1 MCLVRRADVGE
12 RREAGP
18 ETTSLRPGL
27 VTTLRSWDLIL
38 RAMESYQSTWRKGVE
53 GPALTQFA
61 RRVERKDR
69 VPQRACDWATFF
81 LGKAGWESLCSDP
94 GTPAWRV
101 WGTKIHTLSSS
112 LHSNKMTLGQ
122 LSRHGWTLMEH

>member
-1 MCLVRRADVGE
+1 MCLVRRAVVGE

-61 RRVERKDR
+61 RTSGEEG
-69 VPQRACDWATFF
+69 Q
-81 LGKAGWESLCSDP
+81 
-94 GTPAWRV
+94 
-101 WGTKIHTLSSS
+101 SSTEG
-112 LHSNKMTLGQ
+112 M
-122 LSRHGWTLMEH
+122 